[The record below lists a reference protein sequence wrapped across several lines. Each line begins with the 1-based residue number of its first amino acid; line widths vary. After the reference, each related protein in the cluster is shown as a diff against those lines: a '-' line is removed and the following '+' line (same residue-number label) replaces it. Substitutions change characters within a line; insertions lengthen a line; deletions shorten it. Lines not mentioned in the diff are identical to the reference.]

1 METRVSK
8 APLQRLFEDTLY
20 FPTMT
25 LINKIG
31 KSDAQLLPKTMLHE
45 NLWEQ
50 KQLEIRPRFSAPPA
64 LRANRLRWPRRG
76 GSNVIDSLGE
86 AWSHRGRIGIGD
98 PEQSRAEKGQSEPIS
113 REGRVLPVRLS
124 REAATPPT

>member
-1 METRVSK
+1 MEIRVSEE
-8 APLQRLFEDTLY
+8 PLQRLLEDILY
-20 FPTMT
+20 FPPMT
-25 LINKIG
+25 LINKTG
-31 KSDAQLLPKTMLHE
+31 RSDARLLPKTMLHE

-50 KQLEIRPRFSAPPA
+50 KQLEIRPGFSAPPA
-64 LRANRLRWPRRG
+64 LRANRLRWLGRG

-86 AWSHRGRIGIGD
+86 AWSRRGRIEIGD

-113 REGRVLPVRLS
+113 GEGRVLPVRLS